1 MNADGSQDRGALKIE
16 ALEPGVVAPPA
27 AAARKGLVL
36 PLLKSLRLHQWV
48 KNLVIFI
55 PLVLAGKFQSLEAW
69 TACIVGFVAFGVLAS
84 ATYIL
89 NDLRDVRFDRLH
101 WSKWERP
108 LANGDLP
115 VMPAMATIAFGILLS
130 LGIAAAVDLG
140 SVVILIFYGALTLAY
155 SFSLKR
161 VPVLDVFVLAA
172 LFTLRLVF
180 GIYLA
185 KVAASPWLLVFSMFI
200 FMSLSIGKRYTEVVR
215 AVAFGRERIHGRGYL
230 TTDGPLLF
238 GLGISTGVGAV
249 LIMILYLLHEAF
261 GAGFYQSPVLLWA
274 LPAVLFLW
282 LGRYWLLAGRGQLD
296 DDPVEFAIKDK
307 FSLGLGAAMVA
318 IFVCAWQI

>member
-1 MNADGSQDRGALKIE
+1 MNADGSPDRAALKIGTLE
-16 ALEPGVVAPPA
+16 ASVIEQPGAG
-27 AAARKGLVL
+27 ARKGIVR

-69 TACIVGFVAFGVLAS
+69 TACIIGFIAFGILAS

-89 NDLRDVRFDRLH
+89 NDLRDIRFDRLH
-101 WSKWERP
+101 WSKWARP

-115 VMPAMATIAFGILLS
+115 VVPALSAIGLGAALS
-130 LGIAAAVDLG
+130 LAIAASVDLG
-140 SVVILIFYGALTLAY
+140 AVVILLFYGALTLAY

-161 VPVLDVFVLAA
+161 VPVLDVFILAA

-185 KVAASPWLLVFSMFI
+185 KVVASPWLLVFSMFI
-200 FMSLSIGKRYTEVVR
+200 FMSLSLGKRYTEVVR
-215 AVAFGRERIHGRGYL
+215 AVALGRERIHGRGYF

-261 GAGFYQSPVLLWA
+261 SAGFYKSPVLLWA
-274 LPAVLFLW
+274 LPGVLFLW

-296 DDPVEFAIKDK
+296 DDPVEFAIKDR
-307 FSLGLGAAMVA
+307 FSLGLGAAMAA
-318 IFVCAWQI
+318 IFVCAWQL

>member
-1 MNADGSQDRGALKIE
+1 MNADGTQDRGALKMST
-16 ALEPGVVAPPA
+16 LEPGVLAPPVA
-27 AAARKGLVL
+27 AGRKGFAL
-36 PLLKSLRLHQWV
+36 PLVKSLRLHQWV

-55 PLVLAGKFQSLEAW
+55 PLILAGKFQSLEAW
-69 TACIVGFVAFGVLAS
+69 TACIVGFLAFGILAS

-89 NDLRDVRFDRLH
+89 NDLRDLRFDRLH
-101 WSKWERP
+101 WSKWARP

-115 VMPAMATIAFGILLS
+115 VVPALTAIAIATALS

-140 SVVILIFYGALTLAY
+140 AVVILLFYGAVTLAY

-161 VPVLDVFVLAA
+161 VPVLDVFILAA

-185 KVAASPWLLVFSMFI
+185 KVVASPWLLVFSMFI
-200 FMSLSIGKRYTEVVR
+200 FMSLSLGKRYTEVVR

-282 LGRYWLLAGRGQLD
+282 LGRYWLLAGRGRLD
-296 DDPVEFAIKDK
+296 DDPVEYAIKDK
-307 FSLGLGAAMVA
+307 YSLGLGAAMAV
-318 IFVCAWQI
+318 IFVCAWQV